1 MIGGKTPMK
10 RPLRMF
16 IVFASAIMMTLAL
29 AIPASADNRG
39 PCSGDGH
46 DYAQHHIKPL
56 ATGGDL
62 GNDGHV
68 PGTHRGFSA
77 CLGVH

>member
-1 MIGGKTPMK
+1 MQ
-10 RPLRMF
+10 RRLRTL
-16 IVFASAIMMTLAL
+16 IVLAGAIVMALAL

-39 PCSGDGH
+39 PCSGDGR

-56 ATGGDL
+56 ATGGNL
-62 GNDGHV
+62 GHDGHV
-68 PGTHRGFSA
+68 PGTHQGFSV